1 MRIGQA
7 PKASRI
13 VQLDIAMILLQYC
26 NNIIAIDYGKVLK

>member
-13 VQLDIAMILLQYC
+13 DQLDIAMILLQYC